1 MRFSAVKEAEELQS
15 SGVNKAAAHPVARS
29 KRGILARIWQQRWL
43 YLLVA
48 PAIVYFL
55 VFCYVPMYGLI
66 IAFKDYSPFV
76 GFWESRWVGLE
87 HFRQFFSSIYFWR
100 LLRNTVL
107 LNLYGLIFGFPIP
120 IILALL
126 LNEVGNSTFKRIVQ
140 TCSYMPYF
148 VSTVVVAGM
157 IVNFLSPTTGIV
169 NNVLKALGF
178 EPIPFL
184 TRPEWFR
191 PVYVASG
198 IWQGAG
204 WGSIIYLAALA
215 GIDPSLYDAAKV
227 DGANRLQRM
236 RYVSIPGIMPTIMVL
251 LLLNLGSMLS
261 VGFEKVFLLYNP
273 RTYETADVF
282 STYVY
287 RAGLIGQQ
295 WGFGTAVGLFNSVA
309 NLILLALFNYLAR
322 KAGQQ
327 SLW

>member
-1 MRFSAVKEAEELQS
+1 MRFPAVKEAEELQS
-15 SGVNKAAAHPVARS
+15 SGAKKAAARPVARR
-29 KRGILARIWQQRWL
+29 KGGALARIWQQRWL

-76 GFWESRWVGLE
+76 GFWESRWVGLA

-107 LNLYGLIFGFPIP
+107 LNFYGLIFGFPVP

-169 NNVLKALGF
+169 NNVLKVLGF

>member
-1 MRFSAVKEAEELQS
+1 VKEAEELQS
-15 SGVNKAAAHPVARS
+15 SGAKKAAARPVARR
-29 KRGILARIWQQRWL
+29 KGGALARIWQQRWL

-76 GFWESRWVGLE
+76 GFWESRWVGLA

-107 LNLYGLIFGFPIP
+107 LNFYGLIFGFPVP

-169 NNVLKALGF
+169 NNVLKVLGF